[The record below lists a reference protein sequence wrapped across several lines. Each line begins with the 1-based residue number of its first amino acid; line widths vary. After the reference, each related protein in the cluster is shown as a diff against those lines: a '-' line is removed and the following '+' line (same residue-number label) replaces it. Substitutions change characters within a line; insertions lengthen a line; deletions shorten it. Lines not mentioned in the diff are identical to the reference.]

1 MLLFLSHPT
10 ANKQLMMALP
20 FMDNDK
26 MELKSKVYRGSLG
39 AKLKYGGLKSSCM
52 KSYLKTQSFM

>member
-1 MLLFLSHPT
+1 MSIET
-10 ANKQLMMALP
+10 SAC
-20 FMDNDK
+20 MDNDK
-26 MELKSKVYRGSLG
+26 VDLKSKVYRGSLG